1 MHGEELSSVKQSTA
15 SVPTPQSLSIKRLV
29 PVPLLIMVAGGLYLT
44 DRTLSASIAFFL
56 ALFIGS
62 ILFALRTQRRP
73 LQKQIVTGS
82 TSTLSIA
89 TVEATPVGTSHKLPV
104 PPPFQ
109 LLSLKASSQIFV
121 TLIYQPLSQS
131 ISTSAQ
137 PSKRPFLVS
146 LSPQKKGELNY
157 LASFPL
163 TVRRRFAATRGTS
176 GSSS

>member
-29 PVPLLIMVAGGLYLT
+29 PVPLLIIVAGGLYLT
-44 DRTLSASIAFFL
+44 NKTLFASVAFFL
-56 ALFIGS
+56 ALFVGS

-73 LQKQIVTGS
+73 LQKQTVTGS
-82 TSTLSIA
+82 TSTLS
-89 TVEATPVGTSHKLPV
+89 TVTVKATPVGTSHKLP
-104 PPPFQ
+104 
-109 LLSLKASSQIFV
+109 QIVV
-121 TLIYQPLSQS
+121 TLIRQPLSQS

-163 TVRRRFAATRGTS
+163 TVRRRFTATRETS